1 MPEYR
6 ALINTIVSIHK
17 MNGNELREVIPL
29 DTMNSHGVKQ
39 KSVIMIDGDSEHH
52 VLDKVRKWLNQE

>member
-29 DTMNSHGVKQ
+29 DTMNNHGVKQ
-39 KSVIMIDGDSEHH
+39 KSVIMIDGDSEHQI
-52 VLDKVRKWLNQE
+52 LDKVRKWLNQE